1 MSVKRE
7 YTCVEHWTASGLTDE
22 INQMAAEG
30 YDVVQ
35 YERVAHD
42 DEDRPGK
49 LSFSY
54 SALMVRTTQTVVESS
69 DSDADTRVAELESQV
84 SYLQEEMMALRWA
97 IDVTDGLA
105 DLSIHFQNRLRDSNY
120 QF

>member
-1 MSVKRE
+1 MNVVKE
-7 YTCVEHWTASGLTDE
+7 YYCVEHWTASGLADS
-22 INQMAAEG
+22 INQMARQG
-30 YDVVQ
+30 YTVVQ
-35 YERVAHD
+35 YERVVHD

-84 SYLQEEMMALRWA
+84 SYLQDEMMALRWA
-97 IDVTDGLA
+97 IGVTDGLA
-105 DLSIHFQNRLRDSNY
+105 DLSIHFENRLRDSSY